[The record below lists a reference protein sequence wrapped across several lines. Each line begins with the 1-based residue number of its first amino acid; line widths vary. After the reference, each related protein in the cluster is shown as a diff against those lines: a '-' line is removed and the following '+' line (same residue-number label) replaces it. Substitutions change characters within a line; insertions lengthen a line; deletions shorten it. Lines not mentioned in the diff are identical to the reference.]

1 YAGTRFVNRGFAPVV
16 ARKRHRCG
24 RRIYATTPRG
34 PHTFNA
40 FCVDLLNPFLNMHRP
55 CLFGTEVPDPKKPGR
70 TRRVHR
76 PQDVMTPLEKLASLP
91 DADDFLRKGITL
103 DQLKQQARSQTNI
116 ESARQVRQARERLMG
131 KVADQNRPRYPD
143 VWSLARAR
151 GT

>member
-1 YAGTRFVNRGFAPVV
+1 
-16 ARKRHRCG
+16 
-24 RRIYATTPRG
+24 
-34 PHTFNA
+34 
-40 FCVDLLNPFLNMHRP
+40 
-55 CLFGTEVPDPKKPGR
+55 
-70 TRRVHR
+70 
-76 PQDVMTPLEKLASLP
+76 MTPLEKLASLP